1 MMYTAAPPAKPAMD
15 GLMRTGKHRQQGVA
29 YLGLMFVVLFMG
41 MMVGTYIESW
51 STTAQRE
58 RETALL
64 WTGNEYRKAI
74 RNYYELSPGGN
85 KQYPKSLDDLLE
97 DKRFVTVQRHL
108 RQRYRDPLGSKDD
121 WTLITDANGQITG
134 VASSSQRKPLK
145 IANFSPEN
153 QDFKGRQHYSDWKFV
168 YTPSATQPGTPGTPP
183 GINPGQPPGPAPQPG
198 K

>member
-1 MMYTAAPPAKPAMD
+1 
-15 GLMRTGKHRQQGVA
+15 MRNGKHKQQGVA

-121 WTLITDANGQITG
+121 YAKGSRDADQLF
-134 VASSSQRKPLK
+134 ASLTTSYEYRQGPL
-145 IANFSPEN
+145 SLTPY
-153 QDFKGRQHYSDWKFV
+153 GRLNASTTRMDAF
-168 YTPSATQPGTPGTPP
+168 
-183 GINPGQPPGPAPQPG
+183 
-198 K
+198 

>member
-1 MMYTAAPPAKPAMD
+1 
-15 GLMRTGKHRQQGVA
+15 MRNGKHKQQGVA

-85 KQYPKSLDDLLE
+85 KQYPKTLQELLE
-97 DKRFVTVQRHL
+97 DKRFVTIQRHL
-108 RQRYRDPLGSKDD
+108 RKPYLDPFTGKAD
-121 WTLITDANGQITG
+121 WTLITDPNGQITG
-134 VASSSQRKPLK
+134 VASKSPRKPLK
-145 IANFSPEN
+145 VANFSKDN
-153 QDFKGRQHYSDWKFV
+153 QDFKDKSHYSDWKFS
-168 YTPSATQPGTPGTPP
+168 YAPNMAPPGTPGSPP
-183 GINPGQPPGPAPQPG
+183 GGNPGQPPVNPPVNPPG
-198 K
+198 LKQ